1 LGRFRF
7 ALGHTFGQIGRWI
20 VRAPHG

>member
-7 ALGHTFGQIGRWI
+7 ALGHTFGQIGRRI